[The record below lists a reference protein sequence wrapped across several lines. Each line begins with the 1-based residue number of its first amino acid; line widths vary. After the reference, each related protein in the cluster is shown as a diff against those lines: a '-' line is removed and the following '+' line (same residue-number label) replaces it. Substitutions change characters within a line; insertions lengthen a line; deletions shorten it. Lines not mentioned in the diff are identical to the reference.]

1 LSATGLYKPSG
12 AQKAARNLEAWRNIP
27 PDHLR
32 SKAHAVLSTINCPPH
47 LLFSAERQQYARRSR
62 ASEEVMR
69 DRMQEARQLVEEEKI
84 TKREL
89 SYGVYVCV
97 LVGVLH

>member
-1 LSATGLYKPSG
+1 LHWLSSLAPALCPTTAGDGAGLSAEDLYK
-12 AQKAARNLEAWRNIP
+12 
-27 PDHLR
+27 R
-32 SKAHAVLSTINCPPH
+32 SLQEVDSLKERLV
-47 LLFSAERQQYARRSR
+47 ERQQYARRSR

-89 SYGVYVCV
+89 SYGVYVCP
-97 LVGVLH
+97 LHLY